1 MHNTA
6 RLKGD
11 GRVPGRK
18 ERHNPRSL
26 PPVDRSH
33 MRGTGTVAAFP
44 GTAGNG
50 VAQPSCT
57 PQHISGEASSS
68 RPVRVLYVDD
78 EPALLEL
85 ARHYLENTGEFSV
98 DTVQNVPD
106 AAKALEMHEYDA
118 IVSDYQMPDSDGI
131 TFLKHLRCQGNTI
144 PFIIFTGR
152 GQEDVV
158 IDALNAG
165 ADFYIQKGGDPWV
178 QFADLGNKI
187 RQAVR
192 RSTAERAL
200 KESEER
206 FRAVVEDQTELISRF
221 RPDGTFVF
229 VNDAF
234 CRYFGVSREE
244 VLNHRFEIQI
254 PREDAARVAAHLR
267 SLSPRCPVATIEH
280 RIVMPDGCVKWQ
292 QRNDRA
298 LFDENENLTGY
309 QSVGRDISDLK
320 QAEESIRTSLVEK
333 NMLLRE
339 IHHRVKNNMQV
350 VIGLLQFQLSSVS
363 SPEIARIV
371 LDTET
376 RIRSMVLI
384 HERLYNSD
392 DLVNIPLE
400 AYIRDLI
407 DSLIYTYRTK
417 TTITVKYNI
426 ENIQIDQPML
436 IHLGLLITEVV
447 SNSLKHAF
455 PDRETGTIHLSF
467 RRRDDHSL
475 ILSIHDDGIG
485 IPDACIREKPT
496 TMGLQLIYLLGRDQL
511 NGNIL
516 IEGSNGTTFTFT
528 FNPSLTEEI

>member
-1 MHNTA
+1 MFSVM
-6 RLKGD
+6 D
-11 GRVPGRK
+11 PRK
-18 ERHNPRSL
+18 PRSL
-26 PPVDRSH
+26 PSVVRS
-33 MRGTGTVAAFP
+33 RNSGTGTVTVP
-44 GTAGNG
+44 PCETGNG
-50 VAQPSCT
+50 VVHPSST
-57 PQHISGEASSS
+57 PLHTSGDASAP

-85 ARHYLENTGEFSV
+85 ARLFLENTGEFSV
-98 DTVQNVPD
+98 GTVLSVPD
-106 AAKALEMHEYDA
+106 AVNALERYEYDA
-118 IVSDYQMPDSDGI
+118 IVSDYLMPDSDGI
-131 TFLKHLRCQGNTI
+131 TFLKNLRYQGNAI

-152 GQEDVV
+152 GQENVV
-158 IDALNAG
+158 IEALNAG
-165 ADFYIQKGGDPWV
+165 ADFYIQKGEDPRV

-206 FRAVVEDQTELISRF
+206 FRAVVEDQTKLISRF

-244 VLNHRFEIQI
+244 VLNRRFEIQI
-254 PREDAARVAAHLR
+254 PREDAARVASHLR
-267 SLSPRCPVATIEH
+267 SLSERCPVATIEH
-280 RIVMPDGCVKWQ
+280 RIVMPDGCLRWQ

-298 LFDENENLTGY
+298 LFDEAGNLTGY

-320 QAEESIRTSLVEK
+320 LAEESIRTSLVEK

-350 VIGLLQFQLSSVS
+350 VIGLLQFQLSAVS

-392 DLVNIPLE
+392 DLINIPLE

-407 DSLIYTYRTK
+407 DSLIYTYRSK
-417 TTITVKYNI
+417 TTLTVKYNI

-455 PDRETGTIHLSF
+455 PNRETGTIQLSF
-467 RRRDDHSL
+467 RRRDDNSL
-475 ILSIHDDGIG
+475 ILSIHDDGVG
-485 IPDACIREKPT
+485 IPDACIREKPA

>member
-1 MHNTA
+1 MMS
-6 RLKGD
+6 L
-11 GRVPGRK
+11 K
-18 ERHNPRSL
+18 ERGKCPVW
-26 PPVDRSH
+26 PP
-33 MRGTGTVAAFP
+33 AARCKEGAGP
-44 GTAGNG
+44 GAVFSPVHAGKND
-50 VAQPSCT
+50 AMHTSCT
-57 PQHISGEASSS
+57 PLHTSADPTPS
-68 RPVRVLYVDD
+68 RPVRVLCVDD
-78 EPALLEL
+78 EPTLLDL
-85 ARHYLENTGEFSV
+85 TRFFLENTGEFSV
-98 DTVQNVPD
+98 VTVSSVPE
-106 AAKALEMHEYDA
+106 AVNALAEQEYDA
-118 IVSDYQMPDSDGI
+118 IVSDYLMPGTDGI
-131 TFLKHLRCQGNTI
+131 SFLRQLRHQENSI

-152 GQEDVV
+152 GQENVV

-165 ADFYIQKGGDPWV
+165 ADFYIQKGDDPRV

-192 RSTAERAL
+192 RRTAERAL
-200 KESEER
+200 RESEER
-206 FRAVVEDQTELISRF
+206 FRTVVEDQTELISRF
-221 RPDGTFVF
+221 RPDGTFFF

-234 CRYFGVSREE
+234 CRYFGVRAEQI
-244 VLNHRFEIQI
+244 LGCRFEVQI

-267 SLSPRCPVATIEH
+267 ALTCKHPVATIEH
-280 RIVMPDGCVKWQ
+280 RVVMPDGHLQWQ

-298 LFDENENLTGY
+298 LFDETGTLVGY

-320 QAEESIRTSLVEK
+320 QAEEALKTSLVEK

-350 VIGLLQFQLSSVS
+350 VIGLLQFQLSTVS
-363 SPEIARIV
+363 SPEIAQIV

-392 DLVNIPLE
+392 DFINIPLE

-417 TTITVKYNI
+417 ATITVKYNI

-455 PDRETGTIHLSF
+455 PGRDTGTISLAF
-467 RRRDDHSL
+467 RHRDDNSL
-475 ILSIHDDGIG
+475 TLSIHDDGVG
-485 IPDACIREKPT
+485 IPDACIREKPM

-511 NGNIL
+511 NGTIL
-516 IEGSNGTTFTFT
+516 IEGNNGTTFTFT
-528 FNPSLTEEI
+528 FNPSMTEEI

>member
-1 MHNTA
+1 MLNLKERRKIPAWSSAVQYGKGASPDPAFNPANEGKSSNGHNTCA
-6 RLKGD
+6 PLHTIVD
-11 GRVPGRK
+11 PVP
-18 ERHNPRSL
+18 S
-26 PPVDRSH
+26 PP
-33 MRGTGTVAAFP
+33 A
-44 GTAGNG
+44 
-50 VAQPSCT
+50 
-57 PQHISGEASSS
+57 
-68 RPVRVLYVDD
+68 RVLYVDD
-78 EPALLEL
+78 EPDLLDL
-85 ARHYLENTGEFSV
+85 ARLFLENTGEFSV
-98 DTVQNVPD
+98 DVVPSVSD
-106 AAKALEMHEYDA
+106 ATTALAEQEYDA
-118 IVSDYQMPDSDGI
+118 IVSDYLMPGTDGI
-131 TFLKHLRCQGNTI
+131 SFLRHLRLQGNTI

-152 GQEDVV
+152 GQENVV
-158 IDALNAG
+158 INALNAG
-165 ADFYIQKGGDPWV
+165 ADFYIQKGEDPRI

-192 RSTAERAL
+192 RRTAERAL
-200 KESEER
+200 RESEER
-206 FRAVVEDQTELISRF
+206 FRTVVEDQTELISRF
-221 RPDGTFVF
+221 RPDGAFFF

-234 CRYFGVSREE
+234 CRYYGVSKEQI
-244 VLNHRFEIQI
+244 LGCRFEVQI
-254 PREDAARVAAHLR
+254 PREDAVHVEAHMR
-267 SLSPRCPVATIEH
+267 SLSRLHPVATLEH
-280 RIVMPDGCVKWQ
+280 RIIMPDGHLRWQ
-292 QRNDRA
+292 QRSDRA
-298 LFDENENLTGY
+298 LFDQNGTLIGY

-320 QAEESIRTSLVEK
+320 RAEEALRTSLVEK

-350 VIGLLQFQLSSVS
+350 IIGLLQFQLSTVS

-392 DLVNIPLE
+392 DFINIPLE

-455 PDRETGTIHLSF
+455 PGRDTGTITFAF
-467 RRRDDHSL
+467 RRRDDNSL
-475 ILSIHDDGIG
+475 TLSIHDDGVG
-485 IPDACIREKPT
+485 IPDTCIREKPM

-511 NGNIL
+511 NGTIL
-516 IEGSNGTTFTFT
+516 IEGNNGTTFTFT
-528 FNPSLTEEI
+528 FNPSMKEEI